1 LIWDTLLEGLGSI
14 LSFFYRVIPSYG
26 VAIML
31 LTVLVRI
38 VMLPLTIKQTRSM
51 QAMQRIQPKVKELQR
66 KHKGNRQKLNEE
78 LMKLYKEHQ
87 VNPLGGCLPL
97 LLQIPVFI
105 ALYSVLRATVPAVAV
120 PSSEFSASEVAGE
133 NTVCQPAEPPH
144 VEGVGSTEI
153 ICDVGGETQRF
164 SVTWEDED
172 TGRQIQPPPYMFR
185 CTPQEANPDDGRP
198 DDHFLC
204 NSTLGTGRIPED
216 SGLFA
221 AIVEDRAG
229 FLGMEL
235 SCSPTQATSDVGI
248 RQCAGPGTSAGGPA
262 LIGYYGLVALMVLST
277 WYSQKQMQRASSGP
291 QAAQMQLMSRIM
303 PLFLGFISISISAG
317 VLVYWV
323 TTNGWQ
329 IGQQYLMLRVR
340 PPESVPTAK
349 GDSGKQAD
357 AGKMGTARPKGQPS
371 GDGSKTKGSGGRGA
385 GSRKKRRKR

>member
-1 LIWDTLLEGLGSI
+1 LIWDTLLEGLGAV

-31 LTVLVRI
+31 LTVLVRT

-78 LMKLYKEHQ
+78 LQKLYKEHQ

-105 ALYSVLRATVPAVAV
+105 ALYSVLRATIPAVAV
-120 PSSEFSASEVAGE
+120 PTSEFAASEVARE
-133 NTVCQPAEPPH
+133 NTVCQPTEPPH
-144 VEGVGSTEI
+144 VEGQGSNDI
-153 ICDVGGETQRF
+153 VCDVAGERQTF

-172 TGRQIQPPPYMFR
+172 TGRQIQAPPYMFR
-185 CTPQEANPDDGRP
+185 CVPQEADPDEGRP

-204 NSTLGTGRIPED
+204 NSALGTGRIPAD
-216 SGLFA
+216 SDLFE
-221 AIVEDRAG
+221 AIVEDRVG

-235 SCSPTQATSDVGI
+235 SCSPTQASSDVGI

-277 WYSQKQMQRASSGP
+277 WYSQRQMQKASTGP
-291 QAAQMQLMSRIM
+291 QAQQMQLMGRIM

-329 IGQQYLMLRVR
+329 IGQQYLMLRSR
-340 PPESVPTAK
+340 QAEAVPSAK
-349 GDSGKQAD
+349 GDSGKRSPSEGPA
-357 AGKMGTARPKGQPS
+357 KPNKPKGTS
-371 GDGSKTKGSGGRGA
+371 GDGSKSKGSGGRGA
-385 GSRKKRRKR
+385 GGRKKRRKR